1 MTVEYRSKD
10 AAIAAAITNYRFHKR
25 PVYVRKFKFN
35 GTGLKGNIWTLQF
48 TKPPPD
54 FVVIDGPVVSKF
66 AHLYGRAA

>member
-10 AAIAAAITNYRFHKR
+10 AAIAAAITNFRHYRR

-35 GTGLKGNIWTLQF
+35 GTGLEGDIWTLAF
-48 TKPPPD
+48 DRPPSD
-54 FVVIDGPVVSKF
+54 FVIIDDSVEKF